1 MIAKS
6 AIALAIM
13 AVTSFFDAHA
23 PASAQTYPMR
33 PIALIVPYAPGGPTD
48 VIGRVLAERMRGP
61 LGQPIIIENVS
72 GADGSIGVGRAA
84 RAKPDG
90 YTIDLG
96 ALTTHVLNGAFYSLQ
111 YDVLNDFASLL
122 ALGGLPYALLARKNV
137 PAKGLQQ
144 LVAWLNANPKKASA
158 AVYSSGSRLVTV
170 FFQKETG
177 TRFSLVP
184 YRGAAPAMQDVIAGQ
199 TDLLFGTPDQ
209 LAFARG
215 GSLKAFAVTSDRR
228 LELAPDTPTFAET
241 LLPALSYSNWLG
253 LFAPKGTPR
262 DIIDKLNAAAAES
275 LDDPAVRSRLG
286 ELGLEIFP
294 RRERAPETLAA
305 LVKADAVKWWP
316 IIKELGIKA
325 E

>member
-1 MIAKS
+1 
-6 AIALAIM
+6 
-13 AVTSFFDAHA
+13 
-23 PASAQTYPMR
+23 
-33 PIALIVPYAPGGPTD
+33 
-48 VIGRVLAERMRGP
+48 
-61 LGQPIIIENVS
+61 
-72 GADGSIGVGRAA
+72 
-84 RAKPDG
+84 
-90 YTIDLG
+90 
-96 ALTTHVLNGAFYSLQ
+96 
-111 YDVLNDFASLL
+111 
-122 ALGGLPYALLARKNV
+122 
-137 PAKGLQQ
+137 LQQ